1 MLVVFQRN
9 AHSDAT
15 RSWTRDSPESIH
27 ASYSGAPCHSLLL
40 SWNTHSI
47 PKEPLKFF
55 IQCRESHDSWSEE
68 LPVAIW
74 GLNHRQGFKQRL
86 GSLSIDIDLIHSES
100 PINDVKVLV
109 RGPVGELRRLTIAQ
123 QIPRTDDS
131 REVLP
136 EAIVDLGV
144 PERSQRTID
153 SEHSHRFCSPTS
165 VSMVLQYL
173 GLSCDARNFPPYV
186 YDQAQDVYG
195 NWSLNVAYAGA
206 LGFDASAFWLPNLQ
220 SIEHLIAGGLPVVVS
235 HKFAEGQLPESPL
248 PKTAGHLLVVRGFT
262 PEGDVI
268 VNDPAADP
276 RKGESIR
283 RVYPRRAFG
292 KTWSGLCYLIH
303 PSMS

>member
-1 MLVVFQRN
+1 MLIVFQRN
-9 AHSDAT
+9 AHSEGT
-15 RSWTRDSPESIH
+15 RSWNRDGPQAIH
-27 ASYSGAPCHSLLL
+27 ASYSGAPFQSLLL

-47 PKEPLKFF
+47 PKEPLNFF
-55 IQCRESHDSWSEE
+55 VQVRESNKDWSEE
-68 LPVAIW
+68 LPVATW
-74 GLNHRQGFKQRL
+74 GQSLRQGFKERL
-86 GSLSIDIDLIHSES
+86 GSLSIDIDVVHSDS
-100 PINDVKVLV
+100 PVNDFKVLV
-109 RGPVGELRRLTIAQ
+109 RGPVGELRRLTVAQKIA
-123 QIPRTDDS
+123 RTDDS
-131 REVLP
+131 SEILP
-136 EAIVDLGV
+136 GAVVDLGV

-206 LGFDASAFWLPNLQ
+206 LGFDASAFWLPNLRSVEQ
-220 SIEHLIAGGLPVVVS
+220 LIAGGLPVIVS

-248 PKTAGHLLVVRGFT
+248 TKTAGHLLVIRGFT
-262 PEGDVI
+262 AQGDVI

-276 RKGESIR
+276 RKGESVR
-283 RVYPRRAFG
+283 RVYPRASFA